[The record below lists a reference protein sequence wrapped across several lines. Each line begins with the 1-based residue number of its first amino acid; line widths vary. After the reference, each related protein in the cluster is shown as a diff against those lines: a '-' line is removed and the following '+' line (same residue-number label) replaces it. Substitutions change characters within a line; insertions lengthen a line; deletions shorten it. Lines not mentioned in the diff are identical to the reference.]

1 MYESLT
7 IIGRLGGDPELRYTP
22 AGQAVANFSVAVN
35 ARWTDKDGESQEKVT
50 WYRIACWGRLGEVCN
65 QYLAKG
71 RMVMVTARRIAAE
84 AYVDKDGK
92 PRAALKVTADAV
104 KFLDNAGTDPGARVD
119 SDEEPSEMPF

>member
-35 ARWTDKDGESQEKVT
+35 ARWISKDGDAEERVT
-50 WYRIACWGRLGEVCN
+50 WYRIACWGRLAEVTN
-65 QYLAKG
+65 QYLSKG
-71 RMVMVTARRIAAE
+71 RMVMVTAKRIVAE
-84 AYVDKDGK
+84 PYIGKDGK

-104 KFLDNAGTDPGARVD
+104 KFLDNANPDPRTEVD
-119 SDEEPSEMPF
+119 NDEEPGEMPF